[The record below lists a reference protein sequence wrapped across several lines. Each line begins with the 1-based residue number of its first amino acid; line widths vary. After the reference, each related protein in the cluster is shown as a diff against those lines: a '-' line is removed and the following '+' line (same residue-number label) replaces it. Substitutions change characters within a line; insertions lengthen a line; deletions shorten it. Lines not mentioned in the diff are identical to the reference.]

1 MSIIPATTLQQF
13 IGMDD
18 YEKRLAID
26 RIARELGISGAAI
39 EDEIN
44 DFEKG
49 GFSSQNDT
57 IEIEIPEPKSNFT
70 EKQESGEGAPKFIN
84 DAHKYRFTY
93 DPSRD
98 AKERQSKVNQA
109 ILCPHCNVGIG
120 IPPIRPIKVMCPSCR
135 IESLFEN

>member
-1 MSIIPATTLQQF
+1 MAMIPATTLQQF

-18 YEKRLAID
+18 YERSLAID
-26 RIARELGISGAAI
+26 RVARELGMTVSDI
-39 EDEIN
+39 ENEIN

-49 GFSSQNDT
+49 GFPSTNNNPSPK
-57 IEIEIPEPKSNFT
+57 IPEKESNFINAQT
-70 EKQESGEGAPKFIN
+70 SQEGSPAFLN

>member
-39 EDEIN
+39 EAEIN

-57 IEIEIPEPKSNFT
+57 IEIEILT
-70 EKQESGEGAPKFIN
+70 
-84 DAHKYRFTY
+84 
-93 DPSRD
+93 
-98 AKERQSKVNQA
+98 
-109 ILCPHCNVGIG
+109 
-120 IPPIRPIKVMCPSCR
+120 
-135 IESLFEN
+135 